1 MRGPLLIRGKRM
13 QVDVD
18 DDDDDCKDGKH
29 NEVPEVGGSGRI
41 ICTGIGCGG
50 GGSVIV
56 VRV

>member
-1 MRGPLLIRGKRM
+1 M